1 MTLGNGMAQA
11 KGFDQNYQIASI
23 TDGAVLQ
30 RTYTPDS
37 AGNIAAITDQ
47 LSSARSQSFGYDG
60 RNQLTSASGI
70 YGAQGFLYD
79 RTGNRRSATSSSGTD
94 TYSYVPGTNR
104 LDSISGTQSVN
115 FDHDSR
121 GNMIGRAII
130 AGGAPPAPATP
141 EYTTTYD
148 GQRLTK
154 TINGQT
160 TVYHY
165 DLSGHL
171 IAETTADGTL
181 IKAYVYLN
189 GEPLAQIDANNAVYY
204 YHNDHLG
211 TPQRMTNTGGAVVWS
226 ADYLPF
232 GQADVTLNTV
242 TNNLRLPGQYF
253 DPETG
258 LHYNYWRYYDPK
270 LGRYLM
276 PDPIGLTG
284 GVNVYTYVQNNPVMF
299 VDPNGEFA
307 TVVGGAVGGAIAGG
321 VGGSISGAIGAWV
334 TGGSWSEIGQSALVG
349 GITGAGVG
357 AVVGGLAGAGI
368 VGPLGLAVSDF
379 AAGLNVGIGAEGG
392 AWASFFGGLLGQAG
406 DVIVAPQP
414 AYGNVNPCK

>member
-1 MTLGNGMAQA
+1 
-11 KGFDQNYQIASI
+11 
-23 TDGAVLQ
+23 
-30 RTYTPDS
+30 
-37 AGNIAAITDQ
+37 
-47 LSSARSQSFGYDG
+47 
-60 RNQLTSASGI
+60 
-70 YGAQGFLYD
+70 
-79 RTGNRRSATSSSGTD
+79 
-94 TYSYVPGTNR
+94 
-104 LDSISGTQSVN
+104 
-115 FDHDSR
+115 
-121 GNMIGRAII
+121 
-130 AGGAPPAPATP
+130 
-141 EYTTTYD
+141 
-148 GQRLTK
+148 
-154 TINGQT
+154 
-160 TVYHY
+160 
-165 DLSGHL
+165 
-171 IAETTADGTL
+171 
-181 IKAYVYLN
+181 
-189 GEPLAQIDANNAVYY
+189 
-204 YHNDHLG
+204 
-211 TPQRMTNTGGAVVWS
+211 
-226 ADYLPF
+226 
-232 GQADVTLNTV
+232 
-242 TNNLRLPGQYF
+242 
-253 DPETG
+253 
-258 LHYNYWRYYDPK
+258 
-270 LGRYLM
+270 M